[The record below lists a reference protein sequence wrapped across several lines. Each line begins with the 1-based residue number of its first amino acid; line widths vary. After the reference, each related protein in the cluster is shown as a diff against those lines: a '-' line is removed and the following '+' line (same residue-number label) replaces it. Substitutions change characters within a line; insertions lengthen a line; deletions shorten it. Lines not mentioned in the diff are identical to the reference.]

1 MEFIRISDCLPAEL
15 TAALEWDAMRSELR
29 ARRDK
34 VAGALG
40 EGQEHRPT
48 ATRGVATGRS
58 EFGKRTATEAAASS
72 LGNVRELGLLKN
84 PKHGSPSGTHTG
96 TALPKSRRMHTA
108 IARIRLV
115 LVVDNG

>member
-48 ATRGVATGRS
+48 ATRGVAAGRS

-72 LGNVRELGLLKN
+72 REQDVGVKQI
-84 PKHGSPSGTHTG
+84 GSE
-96 TALPKSRRMHTA
+96 TALILPKSRRMRATA
-108 IARIRLV
+108 TGIRLV